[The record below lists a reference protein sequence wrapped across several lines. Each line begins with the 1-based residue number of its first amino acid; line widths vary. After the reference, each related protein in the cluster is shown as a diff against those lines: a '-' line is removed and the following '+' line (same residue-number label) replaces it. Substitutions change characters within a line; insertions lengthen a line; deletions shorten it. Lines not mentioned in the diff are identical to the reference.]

1 MWHSHRKMEKGEKMT
16 KYDSKWDKNVTN
28 VIPNKTRP
36 QKKKKSKYVEIPKE
50 EEDPGKRVWSMA
62 SKAAVGE

>member
-1 MWHSHRKMEKGEKMT
+1 MWHSHRKMEKGEKLT

-36 QKKKKSKYVEIPKE
+36 QKKKKKNQNMLKSLKRKKIL
-50 EEDPGKRVWSMA
+50 GKGYGQWHQ
-62 SKAAVGE
+62 KQL